1 LDKSLYSVDALAGYH
16 DSDVVWFYDLFS
28 VGMAVAD
35 WFVLCAT
42 LLIIIIYGIYK
53 SYGQKDLDGY
63 FLGNRSLPW
72 YHVMFSVITTQAS
85 AITFIS
91 APGQGFTDGMRFIQ
105 FYFGMPLALIVVSA
119 YFMPRFRN
127 LNIFTAYQ
135 YLETRFDVKTR
146 ALTAML
152 FLVQRGLAAGLT
164 IYAPAIIL
172 STLLGWNIYI
182 TNIVMGSLV
191 ILYTVA
197 GGTKAVSY
205 TQLQQMFVIT
215 IGMFI
220 AGYMVVYLLPEEIGF
235 WDALHISGKL
245 GKLNALTTE
254 VNFNDKYN
262 IWSGLIGGF
271 FLALSYFGT
280 DQSQVG
286 RYLSGKS
293 MNESRR
299 GLLLTGAVKIPMQ
312 FFILLIGALLVA
324 FYHFYPT
331 PLFHNTPELEKAMS
345 GEYALSFEALSGQQ
359 KLIDINKQNAAKQLV
374 HALKIEDVQGE
385 TEAGLLLQNLQL
397 QEKALRSKTI
407 HLLKKSNAR
416 ADLNDT
422 NYIFLNFVLKYLPAG
437 LIGLLIAVIFSASWS
452 STASELNA
460 LSSTSVVD
468 LYKRLI
474 KSNESE
480 GHYLISS
487 KILTVVWGLI
497 AIGVAMFANTL
508 GSMIEAVN
516 VLGSLFYGTV
526 LGIFLT
532 AFFLKYV
539 QGSAVFYAAI
549 ISEIIVL
556 CIFIFDGMAF
566 LWLNALGCAMVMLLS
581 VLIQMLKPGR
591 G

>member
-1 LDKSLYSVDALAGYH
+1 MALI
-16 DSDVVWFYDLFS
+16 
-28 VGMAVAD
+28 D
-35 WFVLCAT
+35 WLVLSST
-42 LLIIIIYGIYK
+42 LLAIIVYGVYK
-53 SYGQKDLDGY
+53 SYGQKNIEGY
-63 FLGNRSLPW
+63 FLGDRSLPW

-91 APGQGFTDGMRFIQ
+91 APGQAFTDGMRFVQ

-119 YFMPRFRN
+119 IFMPKFRG

-135 YLETRFDVKTR
+135 YLEKRFDVKTR
-146 ALTAML
+146 ALTAGL
-152 FLVQRGLAAGLT
+152 FLLQRGLAAGLT

-172 STLLGWNIYI
+172 STVLGWNIYL
-182 TNIVMGSLV
+182 TNIIMGGLV
-191 ILYTVA
+191 IFYTVS

-215 IGMFI
+215 AGMFI
-220 AGYMVVYLLPEEIGF
+220 AGYMIIALLPEDIGF
-235 WDALHISGKL
+235 MDALHISGKL
-245 GKLNALTTE
+245 GNLNTITTDF
-254 VNFNDKYN
+254 NLNDKYN
-262 IWSGLIGGF
+262 IWSGIIGGF

-293 MNESRR
+293 MEESQR

-312 FFILLIGALLVA
+312 FFILMIGALLVA

-331 PLFHNTPELEKAMS
+331 PVFHNAPLLDKTRS
-345 GEYALSFEALSGQQ
+345 GQYGNEITQIENQQ
-359 KLIDINKQNAAKQLV
+359 KLLDIEKEKQAVLLTR
-374 HALKIEDVQGE
+374 ALKSENSAGE
-385 TEAGLLLQNLQL
+385 MSATQELLKIKS
-397 QEKALRSKTI
+397 QEKKLREQTI
-407 HLLKKSNAR
+407 EVIRKSETG
-416 ADLNDT
+416 ADVNDT

-460 LSSTSVVD
+460 LSSTTVID

-474 KSNESE
+474 HTNGSDA
-480 GHYLISS
+480 HYLNSS
-487 KILTVVWGLI
+487 KLLTVIWGLLAI
-497 AIGVAMFANTL
+497 AVAMFANTL

-532 AFFLKYV
+532 AFFLKNV
-539 QGSAVFYAAI
+539 MGNAVFYGAI
-549 ISEIIVL
+549 LAEIIVL
-556 CIFIFDGMAF
+556 ILFFTDSLAF
-566 LWLNALGCAMVMLLS
+566 LWLNATGCLMVMLFSFL
-581 VLIQMLKPGR
+581 LEYILPKNLR
-591 G
+591 NNL